1 MPLELLLAEPTW
13 LQGRNI
19 VVLEPRRL
27 AAKAAAQRMA
37 SALAE
42 PVGKRVGYRV
52 RFDSK
57 VSRATR
63 IECVTEGVLLQR
75 LRRGGASNGLT
86 GVGCVVLD
94 EFHER
99 SLDADLCL
107 ALLLDSQR
115 RGTCVHTLFYRSSL
129 TLSLYNAYSCV
140 HSCL

>member
-1 MPLELLLAEPTW
+1 MPLELLLAEPPW
-13 LQGRNI
+13 LQGRNV

-37 SALAE
+37 SALNE
-42 PVGKRVGYRV
+42 PVGERVGYRV

-57 VSRATR
+57 MSSTTR

-75 LRRGGASNGLT
+75 LRRGGASNGLA
-86 GVGCVVLD
+86 GIGCVVLD

-107 ALLLDSQR
+107 ALLLDLQK
-115 RGTCVHTLFYRSSL
+115 RGISTLVNTFTSPIDL
-129 TLSLYNAYSCV
+129 ALSNILPSFL
-140 HSCL
+140 S